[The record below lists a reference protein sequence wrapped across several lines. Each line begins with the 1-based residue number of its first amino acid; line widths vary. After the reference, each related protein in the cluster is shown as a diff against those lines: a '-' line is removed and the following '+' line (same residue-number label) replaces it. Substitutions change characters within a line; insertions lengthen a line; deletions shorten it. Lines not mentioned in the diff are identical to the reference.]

1 MECAPGL
8 LLLLW
13 FIRLLPIGAAKEIVY
28 AHSIKIRKRTQNMR
42 RNHSLTALII
52 GIGALRHI
60 DRRANL
66 RLRKIG
72 ILA

>member
-13 FIRLLPIGAAKEIVY
+13 VIRLLPIGAAEEIVY
-28 AHSIKIRKRTQNMR
+28 AYSIKIRKRTQNMR

-52 GIGALRHI
+52 GICALRYI
-60 DRRANL
+60 DCRANL